1 MFCYNLDDNNF
12 THQFLQKQMKPLIT
26 INLDQL
32 IHVPKEHWINFAQ
45 SNRKV
50 SSYLTCHHCY
60 HNVEEKRRVQGII

>member
-32 IHVPKEHWINFAQ
+32 IHVPKEH
-45 SNRKV
+45 
-50 SSYLTCHHCY
+50 
-60 HNVEEKRRVQGII
+60 